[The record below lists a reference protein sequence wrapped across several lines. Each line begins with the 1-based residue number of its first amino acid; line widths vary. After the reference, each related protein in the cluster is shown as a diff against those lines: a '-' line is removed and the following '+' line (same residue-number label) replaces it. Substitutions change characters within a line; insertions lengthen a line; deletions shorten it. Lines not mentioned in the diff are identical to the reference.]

1 MSDLMWTIS
10 NGLINVVDAFFLTM
24 IPWTMTESKR
34 KKDMRLQLFLF
45 CFLSLIYAMHLL

>member
-10 NGLINVVDAFFLTM
+10 NSLINVVDAFFLTM

-34 KKDMRLQLFLF
+34 KKICGCNYSYSVF
-45 CFLSLIYAMHLL
+45 YP